1 MQIKN
6 IQQNILT
13 IILSKGHNNIERKY
27 YNKYCLEGL
36 SLPWRDMIKLC
47 IMQLS
52 IYLLGLIGIT
62 KQNI

>member
-27 YNKYCLEGL
+27 YNKYCLVGL
-36 SLPWRDMIKLC
+36 SLPWRDMFKLC
-47 IMQLS
+47 IMQL
-52 IYLLGLIGIT
+52 
-62 KQNI
+62 